1 MGNFIFNGVSAADL
15 GLVVDEFPA
24 QHAPRKNIT
33 TITIPGRS
41 EPLHQWDGSYA
52 PFTKRYVCWFRDTPV
67 AGTAHRVKAWLLSA
81 PAGARLEDTF
91 DEDVYHN
98 ATYAGG
104 ADIENALDRFGRVT
118 VEFECAA
125 PAYLK
130 YGEMPIRI
138 RPNTPTVI
146 INDTA
151 FPAYPL
157 LTIHGNGSLGCVIHV
172 NGEEINVL
180 WGAGGAVSLC
190 FDCAMHEAWKIVDG
204 VESPAND
211 LFSLTIHSFP
221 QLAPGENTVE
231 IRGVGAEYMELVPR
245 FWTL

>member
-1 MGNFIFNGVSAADL
+1 MGNFIFNGVSAADM

-24 QHAPRKNIT
+24 QYTPRKNIT
-33 TITIPGRS
+33 TITIPGRN

-52 PFTKRYVCWFRDTPV
+52 PFTKRYECWFRDTPV

-81 PAGARLEDTF
+81 PAGARLEDAF
-91 DEDVYHN
+91 DEDVFHH
-98 ATYAGG
+98 ATYIGG
-104 ADIENALDRFGRVT
+104 TDIENALNRFGRVT
-118 VEFECAA
+118 LEFECAA

-130 YGEMPIRI
+130 CGEMPIRI
-138 RPNTPTVI
+138 EPNTPTVI
-146 INDTA
+146 HNDTL

-157 LTIHGNGSLGCVIHV
+157 LRVYGTGKLGCVIHV
-172 NGEEINVL
+172 SGEKINVM
-180 WGAGGAVSLC
+180 WGQEGPTQLC

-204 VESPAND
+204 VETPAND

-221 QLAPGENTVE
+221 QLAPGENTVQ